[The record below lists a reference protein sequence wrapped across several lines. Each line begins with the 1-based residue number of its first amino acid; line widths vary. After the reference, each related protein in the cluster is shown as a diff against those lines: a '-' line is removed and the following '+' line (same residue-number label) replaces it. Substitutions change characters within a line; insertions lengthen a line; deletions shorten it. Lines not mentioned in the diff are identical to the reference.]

1 MDAQNQN
8 RCPET
13 KKEWGMSAAR
23 KTAIFV
29 GIFFLAGYIGI
40 FVGDAITGPVLNAPD
55 YLSSV
60 YPNRTQLIIGML
72 VELLVNDIP
81 VFGIGVLLF
90 PILKK
95 YSESIALW
103 YLCMRLI
110 EAVLLV
116 VSKMNVLSLITL
128 SREYISAGATE
139 ASYYR
144 ASGILALGGRYWV
157 LEVLYLVFFIL
168 GALILYFILYR
179 SKLVPRFISIWGFIA
194 IAALIAGN
202 LLDVPDFTQGFS
214 AGQLLFFPIMSSEIL
229 LAVWLIAKGFNPSA
243 IASESAR

>member
-1 MDAQNQN
+1 
-8 RCPET
+8 
-13 KKEWGMSAAR
+13 MSAAR

>member
-1 MDAQNQN
+1 
-8 RCPET
+8 
-13 KKEWGMSAAR
+13 MSAAR

-40 FVGDAITGPVLNAPD
+40 FMGDAITGPVLNSPD

-60 YPNRTQLIIGML
+60 YPHRTQLIIGML

-95 YSESIALW
+95 YGESIALW
-103 YLCMRLI
+103 YLGMRMI

-128 SREYISAGATE
+128 SREYISAGAAE

-144 ASGILALGGRYWV
+144 AAGTLALGGRYWV

-179 SKLVPRFISIWGFIA
+179 SNLVPRFISIWGFIA
-194 IAALIAGN
+194 VAALIVGN

-214 AGQLLFFPIMSSEIL
+214 VGQLLFFPIMSSEIL
-229 LAVWLIAKGFNPSA
+229 LAVWLIVKGFNPSA
-243 IASESAR
+243 IASESAG

>member
-1 MDAQNQN
+1 
-8 RCPET
+8 
-13 KKEWGMSAAR
+13 MSAAR

-29 GIFFLAGYIGI
+29 GIFFLSGYIGI

-214 AGQLLFFPIMSSEIL
+214 AGQILFFPIMSSEIL